1 MKKIIYLSLF
11 FLFSNSL
18 MAQTLPTDPVTKKVI
33 FQELVPMESISKD
46 ELYDRSITWLT
57 EYYKTN
63 KFDFN
68 DKVNGK
74 TGTEGYFIVSMTYD
88 FKYKSEHNVSYNVL
102 INEKDG
108 KYKYSITD
116 FFIYNVKTGPKSIQ
130 AVEAAYLKM
139 TTANKKEFITQLNT
153 EVGLIIEALK
163 ATMMSGK
170 VKDKNDW

>member
-1 MKKIIYLSLF
+1 
-11 FLFSNSL
+11 
-18 MAQTLPTDPVTKKVI
+18 
-33 FQELVPMESISKD
+33 MESISKD

-116 FFIYNVKTGPKSIQ
+116 FLIYNVKTGPKSIQ
-130 AVEAAYLKM
+130 TVEAAYPKM